1 MPALRL
7 QEPLLRVTLP
17 EPAPLLRCPVCGLP
31 LHRVDRAWRC
41 EAGHCFDIARQGYV
55 NLLTGRAAHVG
66 DTATMLD
73 ARAAVLAAGHL
84 DVVTRGVIDALAD
97 DLPAGV
103 IVEAG
108 AGTAHHLAEVARALP
123 SRSGVA
129 LDASVAAAKRAA
141 AADRSR
147 ITSVVADVWQDW
159 PLLDGVA
166 AAVLSIFAPR
176 NLSETARVL
185 VPGGRLVVVAP
196 AQDHLHELR
205 ASLGLLEIEAGKQ
218 ERLVAEAAPHLQ
230 FLDRTDVRTTRTV
243 DRATA
248 RAIAA
253 MGPSGFHLDD
263 AVLRGRAARLSA
275 QTETTIAVTVT
286 RFVRA

>member
-1 MPALRL
+1 M
-7 QEPLLRVTLP
+7 
-17 EPAPLLRCPVCGLP
+17 
-31 LHRVDRAWRC
+31 
-41 EAGHCFDIARQGYV
+41 
-55 NLLTGRAAHVG
+55 NLLTGRAVHVG

-73 ARAAVLAAGHL
+73 ARVAVLAAGHL
-84 DVVTRGVIDALAD
+84 DVVSRGVIDALAD

-108 AGTAHHLAEVARALP
+108 AGTAHHLAVGLQALPARAA
-123 SRSGVA
+123 VA
-129 LDASVAAAKRAA
+129 MDASVAAAKRAA

-166 AAVLSIFAPR
+166 AAVLSVFAPR
-176 NLSETARVL
+176 NLPETARVL
-185 VPGGRLVVVAP
+185 VPGGRLIVVTP

-205 ASLGLLEIEAGKQ
+205 ASLGLIEVEAGKQ
-218 ERLVAEAAPHLQ
+218 ERLVTEAAPHLQ
-230 FLDRTDVRTTRTV
+230 LLDRTDVRTTRTV

-248 RAIAA
+248 RAIAS

-263 AVLRGRAARLSA
+263 AVLQERADRLPA
-275 QTETTIAVTVT
+275 QVQTTIAVTVT
-286 RFVRA
+286 RFARS